1 MFERNKVDTAVHQQS
16 TVAAE
21 VELDDGV
28 VLKGKFIISASRGFF
43 DVLNSPSQF
52 LEFEPY
58 GEDRLIVSKTS
69 IRALKLVS
77 VPTAPNLQNRVREV
91 DIFDPYVVLGI
102 AKGAPWDAVREAYVR
117 LAKIYH
123 PDRYESVD
131 LPVEVRDYLQAMSRR
146 INAAHAALERSNQN
160 EKARV
165 STRVEPIY
173 TSQPRG

>member
-1 MFERNKVDTAVHQQS
+1 MFERNKVDTVTHQQA

-21 VELDDGV
+21 MELDDGV
-28 VLKGKFIISASRGFF
+28 VLKGKFIISAARAFF
-43 DVLNSPSQF
+43 EVLNSPSQF

-58 GEDRLIVSKTS
+58 GEDRLIVAKSS

-77 VPTAPNLQNRVREV
+77 VPNAPNLQTRVREV
-91 DIFDPYVVLGI
+91 DVFDPYLILGI
-102 AKGAPWDAVREAYVR
+102 AKSAAWDEVREAYVR

-131 LPVEVRDYLQAMSRR
+131 LPPEVREYLQAMSRR
-146 INAAHAALERSNQN
+146 INAAHAALEQTKET
-160 EKARV
+160 EKSRV

-173 TSQPRG
+173 TSQPR